1 VVCLFRVDAKEM
13 ALAAKRAPAK
23 GANGL
28 GVWLETV
35 FVSRRRISMF
45 VVVVEELRQESRMHN
60 PSQIEVSIS
69 RTLID
74 RA

>member
-1 VVCLFRVDAKEM
+1 MITLRDPVVCLFRVDAKEM

-35 FVSRRRISMF
+35 FTSRERF
-45 VVVVEELRQESRMHN
+45 PKHN
-60 PSQIEVSIS
+60 
-69 RTLID
+69 
-74 RA
+74 

>member
-1 VVCLFRVDAKEM
+1 
-13 ALAAKRAPAK
+13 
-23 GANGL
+23 
-28 GVWLETV
+28 
-35 FVSRRRISMF
+35 MF